1 MTTAYSL
8 FWWSA
13 SQQKIVFG
21 LHWNIWWLPTVCF
34 GGQRLNKRSYF
45 VFTETYDDCLQ
56 SVLVVSVSTKDR
68 VLSSLKHMMTAYSLF
83 WWSASQQKIV
93 FGLHWSIWWLP
104 AVCFGGQRHNKRS
117 YLVFTETYD
126 DCLQSVLVVSVTTK
140 DRIWSSLKHMMT
152 ACSLFWWSASQ
163 QKIVFGLHWN
173 IWWLPTVCFGGQRHN
188 KRSYLDFTETY
199 DDCLQSV
206 FGGQRLNKRSYLVF
220 TETYDDC
227 LQSVFGGQRHNK
239 RSYLVFTETY
249 DDWLQ
254 FVLVVSLST
263 KDRIWSSLKHMMT
276 AYSLIWWSATQHKI
290 VFCLHWNIWRL
301 PTVCFGGQR
310 HNKRSYLVFTETYD
324 DCLQSV
330 LVVSVS
336 TKDSILSSLK
346 HMMTAYSLFLVV
358 SVSTKDRIWSSL
370 KHMMTA
376 YSLIWWSASQQKI
389 VFCLHWNIWRL
400 PTVCFGGQRH
410 NKRSYL
416 VHFIWWLPKSGLV
429 VSVIVFD
436 WNIWWLPTVCFGDS
450 YSLFLSASQQK
461 IVFCLHWNIWWLP
474 TVCFGGQRHNKRSY
488 LVFTETYDDCL
499 QSVLVVSVTTKDRI
513 WSSLKHMMTAYSLFW
528 WSASQQK
535 IVFGLH
541 WNIWWLPTVCF
552 GGQRHNK
559 RSYGLHWNIWWLPT
573 VCFGG
578 QRHNKRSYLFFT
590 ETYDDCLQS
599 VLVVSVTTKDRICS
613 SLKHMMTA
621 YSLFSWSASQ
631 QKIVFVLHWNIW
643 WLPTVCFRGQRHN
656 KRSYL
661 VFTETYNDW
670 LQFVLVVSLSTKDRI
685 WSSLKHMMT
694 AYSLIWWSA
703 SQQKIVFC
711 LHWNIWWLPTVCF
724 GGQRL
729 NKRSYLVF
737 TETYDDCLQSVLVV
751 SVSTKDRVLSS
762 LKHMMTAYSL
772 FWWSASQQ
780 KIVFCL
786 HWNIWW
792 LPTVCFGGQRHNKR
806 SYLVFTETYDDCLQS
821 VLVVSVTTKDRIWSS
836 LKHMMT
842 AYSLFW
848 WSASQQKIVFCL
860 HWNIWWLPTVCFGGQ
875 RHNKR
880 SYLVFT
886 ETYDDCLQSVL
897 VVSVTTKDR
906 ICSSLKH
913 MMTAYSLFWWSAS
926 QQKIVFVLHW
936 NIWWLPTVCFG
947 GQRHN
952 KRSYLVF
959 TETYDD
965 WLQFVLVVSLST
977 KDRIWSSLKHMMT
990 AYSLIWWSAS
1000 QQKIVFCLH
1009 WNIWRLPTVCFG
1021 GQRHNKR
1028 SYLVFTETYDDCL
1041 QSVLVVSVSTKDRIL
1056 SSLKHMMTAYSL
1068 FWWSASQQ
1076 KIVFC
1081 LHWNIWWLPTVCFGG
1096 QRHNKRSYLVFT
1108 EAYDDCLQSVLVVS
1122 VTTKDRIW
1130 SSLKHMMT
1138 AYSLF
1143 WWSASQQKIVFGL
1156 HWSIWWLPAVCFG
1169 GQRHNKRSYLVF
1181 TETYDDC
1188 LQSVLVVSVTTKD
1201 RIWTSLKHM
1210 MTAYSLFLVVSVSTK
1225 DRIWLKHMM
1234 TAYSLF
1240 WWSASQQKIVFGLHW
1255 NIWWLPTVCFG
1266 GQPFNKRSYLVFAET
1281 YDDCL
1286 QSDLVVSDSTKD
1298 RVLSSLKYMTTAYS
1312 LFWWSASQQKI
1323 VFGLHWNIWWLPTV
1337 CFGGQRLNKRS
1348 YFVFTETYDDCLQSV
1363 LVVSVSTK
1371 DRVLSSLK
1379 HMMNAYSLFW
1389 WSASQQK
1396 IVFGL
1401 HWSIWWLPAVCF
1413 GGQRHN
1419 KRSYLVFTETYDECL
1434 QSVLVVSVT
1443 TKDRIWSS
1451 LKHMMTACS
1460 LFWWSASQQKIVFG
1474 LHWNIWWLPTV
1485 CFGGQRLNKRSYL
1498 VFTETYDDCL
1508 QSDLVVSVSTKDRVL
1523 SSLKY
1528 MTTAYSLFWWSASQ
1542 QKIVFGLHW
1551 NIWWLPTVCFGG
1563 QRHNK
1568 RSYLVF
1574 TETYDDCLQSVL
1586 VVSVSTKDRVLSS
1599 LKHMM
1604 TAYSLFW
1611 WSASQQKIV
1620 FGLHWN
1626 IWWLPAVCFG
1636 GQRHNK
1642 RSYLVFTETY
1652 DDCLQSVLVVSVST
1666 KDRIL
1671 SSLKH
1676 MMTAYSLFWWS
1687 ASQQKIVLVFTETY
1701 DDCLQSVLVVSVTT
1715 KDRICSSLKHMM
1727 TAYSLFW
1734 WSASQQKIV
1743 FVLHWNIWWLPTVCF
1758 VVSVTTKDRIWSSLK
1773 HIMIG
1778 YSLFW
1783 WSAFQQKIVFGLR
1796 WNIWWLPTVW
1806 FGGQRLNK
1814 RSCFVFTE
1822 IYDDCLQSVLVVSV
1836 TTKDRIWS
1844 SLKHMMTAY
1853 SLFWWSASQ

>member
-1 MTTAYSL
+1 MTAYSLFWWSASQQKIVFGLRWNIWWLPTVWFGGQRLNKRSCFVFTEIYDDCLQSVLVVSVTTKDRIWSSLKHMMTAYSL

-34 GGQRLNKRSYF
+34 GGQRLNKRSCFVFTETYDDCLQSVLVVSVTTKDRIWSSLKHMMTAYSLFWWSASQQKIVFGLHWNIWWLPTVCFGGQRHNKRSYLVFTETYDDCLQSDLVVSVSTKDRVLSSLKYMTTAYSLFWWSASQQKIVFGLHLKHMMTAYSLVWWSASQQKIVFGLHWNIWWLPTVCFGGQRLNKRSCFVFTETYDDCLQSVLVVSVTTKDRIWSSLKHMMTACSLFWWSASQQKIVFGLHWNIWWLPTVCFGGQRHNKRSYF

-56 SVLVVSVSTKDR
+56 SVLVVSVTTKDRIWSSLKHMMTAYSLFWWSASQQKIVFVLHWNIWWLPTVCFGGQRHNKRSYLFFTEIYDDCLQSVFVVSVTTKDRIWSSLKHIMIGYSLFWWSAFQQKIVFGLRWNIWWLPTVWFGGQRLNKRSCFVFTEIYDDCLQSVLVVSVTTKDRIWSSLKHMMTAYSLFWWSASQQKIVFCLHWNIWWLPTVCFGGQRLNKRSCFVFTETYDDCLQSVLVVSVTTKDRIWSSLKHMMTACSLFWWSASQQKIVFGLHWNIWWLPTVCFGGQRHNKRSYLVFTEAYDDCLQSVLVVSVTTKDRIWSSLKHMMTAYSLFWWSASQQKIVFGLHWNIWWLPTVCFWWSASQQKIVFGLHWNIWWLPTVCFGGQRLNKRSYFVFIETWWLPTVYFDGQRLNKRSYLVFTETYDDYLQSVLVISVSTKDR
-68 VLSSLKHMMTAYSLF
+68 ILSSLKHMMTAYSLFWWLASQQKIVFGLHWNIWWLPAVCFGGQRHNKRSYLVFTETYDDCLQSVLVVSVTTKDRILSSLKHMMTAYSLF

-93 FGLHWSIWWLP
+93 FGLHWNIWWLP
-104 AVCFGGQRHNKRS
+104 TVCFGGQRHNKRSYLFFTETYDDCLQSVLVVSVTTKDRILSSLKHMMTAYSLFWWSASQQKIVFGLHWNIWWLPTVYIGGQPFNKRSYLVFAETYDDCLQSDLVVSVSTKDRVLSSLKYMTTAYSLFWWSASQQKIVFGLHWNIWWLPTVCFGGQHLNKRS

-188 KRSYLDFTETY
+188 KRSYF
-199 DDCLQSV
+199 
-206 FGGQRLNKRSYLVF
+206 
-220 TETYDDC
+220 
-227 LQSVFGGQRHNK
+227 
-239 RSYLVFTETY
+239 
-249 DDWLQ
+249 
-254 FVLVVSLST
+254 
-263 KDRIWSSLKHMMT
+263 
-276 AYSLIWWSATQHKI
+276 
-290 VFCLHWNIWRL
+290 
-301 PTVCFGGQR
+301 
-310 HNKRSYLVFTETYD
+310 
-324 DCLQSV
+324 
-330 LVVSVS
+330 
-336 TKDSILSSLK
+336 
-346 HMMTAYSLFLVV
+346 
-358 SVSTKDRIWSSL
+358 
-370 KHMMTA
+370 
-376 YSLIWWSASQQKI
+376 
-389 VFCLHWNIWRL
+389 
-400 PTVCFGGQRH
+400 
-410 NKRSYL
+410 
-416 VHFIWWLPKSGLV
+416 
-429 VSVIVFD
+429 
-436 WNIWWLPTVCFGDS
+436 
-450 YSLFLSASQQK
+450 
-461 IVFCLHWNIWWLP
+461 
-474 TVCFGGQRHNKRSY
+474 
-488 LVFTETYDDCL
+488 VFTETYDDCL

-535 IVFGLH
+535 IVF
-541 WNIWWLPTVCF
+541 V
-552 GGQRHNK
+552 
-559 RSYGLHWNIWWLPT
+559 LHWNIWWLPT

-599 VLVVSVTTKDRICS
+599 VLVVSVTTKDRIWS
-613 SLKHMMTA
+613 SLKHMMIG
-621 YSLFSWSASQ
+621 YSLFWWSAFQ
-631 QKIVFVLHWNIW
+631 QKIVFGLRWNIW
-643 WLPTVCFRGQRHN
+643 WLPTV
-656 KRSYL
+656 
-661 VFTETYNDW
+661 W
-670 LQFVLVVSLSTKDRI
+670 
-685 WSSLKHMMT
+685 
-694 AYSLIWWSA
+694 
-703 SQQKIVFC
+703 
-711 LHWNIWWLPTVCF
+711 F

-729 NKRSYLVF
+729 NTRSCFVF
-737 TETYDDCLQSVLVV
+737 TE
-751 SVSTKDRVLSS
+751 
-762 LKHMMTAYSL
+762 
-772 FWWSASQQ
+772 
-780 KIVFCL
+780 I
-786 HWNIWW
+786 
-792 LPTVCFGGQRHNKR
+792 
-806 SYLVFTETYDDCLQS
+806 YDDCLQS

-886 ETYDDCLQSVL
+886 ETYDDC
-897 VVSVTTKDR
+897 
-906 ICSSLKH
+906 
-913 MMTAYSLFWWSAS
+913 
-926 QQKIVFVLHW
+926 
-936 NIWWLPTVCFG
+936 
-947 GQRHN
+947 
-952 KRSYLVF
+952 
-959 TETYDD
+959 
-965 WLQFVLVVSLST
+965 
-977 KDRIWSSLKHMMT
+977 
-990 AYSLIWWSAS
+990 
-1000 QQKIVFCLH
+1000 
-1009 WNIWRLPTVCFG
+1009 
-1021 GQRHNKR
+1021 
-1028 SYLVFTETYDDCL
+1028 
-1041 QSVLVVSVSTKDRIL
+1041 
-1056 SSLKHMMTAYSL
+1056 
-1068 FWWSASQQ
+1068 
-1076 KIVFC
+1076 
-1081 LHWNIWWLPTVCFGG
+1081 
-1096 QRHNKRSYLVFT
+1096 
-1108 EAYDDCLQSVLVVS
+1108 
-1122 VTTKDRIW
+1122 
-1130 SSLKHMMT
+1130 
-1138 AYSLF
+1138 
-1143 WWSASQQKIVFGL
+1143 
-1156 HWSIWWLPAVCFG
+1156 
-1169 GQRHNKRSYLVF
+1169 
-1181 TETYDDC
+1181 
-1188 LQSVLVVSVTTKD
+1188 
-1201 RIWTSLKHM
+1201 
-1210 MTAYSLFLVVSVSTK
+1210 
-1225 DRIWLKHMM
+1225 
-1234 TAYSLF
+1234 
-1240 WWSASQQKIVFGLHW
+1240 
-1255 NIWWLPTVCFG
+1255 
-1266 GQPFNKRSYLVFAET
+1266 
-1281 YDDCL
+1281 
-1286 QSDLVVSDSTKD
+1286 
-1298 RVLSSLKYMTTAYS
+1298 
-1312 LFWWSASQQKI
+1312 
-1323 VFGLHWNIWWLPTV
+1323 
-1337 CFGGQRLNKRS
+1337 
-1348 YFVFTETYDDCLQSV
+1348 
-1363 LVVSVSTK
+1363 
-1371 DRVLSSLK
+1371 
-1379 HMMNAYSLFW
+1379 
-1389 WSASQQK
+1389 
-1396 IVFGL
+1396 
-1401 HWSIWWLPAVCF
+1401 AVCF

-1687 ASQQKIVLVFTETY
+1687 ASQQKIVYGLHWNIWWLPTVCFGGQRHNKRSYLFFTETY

-1727 TAYSLFW
+1727 TAYSLFS

-1743 FVLHWNIWWLPTVCF
+1743 FGLHWNI
-1758 VVSVTTKDRIWSSLK
+1758 
-1773 HIMIG
+1773 
-1778 YSLFW
+1778 
-1783 WSAFQQKIVFGLR
+1783 
-1796 WNIWWLPTVW
+1796 
-1806 FGGQRLNK
+1806 
-1814 RSCFVFTE
+1814 
-1822 IYDDCLQSVLVVSV
+1822 
-1836 TTKDRIWS
+1836 
-1844 SLKHMMTAY
+1844 
-1853 SLFWWSASQ
+1853 